1 MLIMAKRVV
10 WKKNDL
16 VNIQLRD
23 DLYTIGQM
31 LISPAMRFYDIS
43 NIDGVWNDI
52 DLNNVKPLFR
62 VFVGRVINKYLIH
75 SKIKSPTVIPSS
87 APYERYWIRPYTIID
102 GDHYK
107 GDRSSFVF
115 LGGRL
120 IDVGANGEKYVTC
133 APIIKEDLTLPQ
145 DRDLIEKYELT
156 NMWGD
161 EDLRERLCQYFDTGI
176 NRDNFK
182 LNVFPGLWDDSEK

>member
-1 MLIMAKRVV
+1 MAKRVV

-31 LISPAMRFYDIS
+31 LVSPAMRFYDIS
-43 NIDGVWNDI
+43 NTDGIWNDI

-62 VFVGRVINKYLIH
+62 VYVGNVINKYLIH

-87 APYERYWIRPYTIID
+87 EPYERYWIQPYTAID
-102 GDHYK
+102 DDHFK
-107 GDRSSFVF
+107 GDINSVF
-115 LGGRL
+115 SGGKL
-120 IDVGANGEKYVTC
+120 IDVGANGEKSVTH
-133 APIIKEDLTLPQ
+133 APIIKEDLTLPE
-145 DRDLIEKYELT
+145 DRNLIEKYELT

-161 EDLRERLCQYFDTGI
+161 RDLRDRLCRYFDTGI

>member
-1 MLIMAKRVV
+1 MIWLISSYVMTY
-10 WKKNDL
+10 
-16 VNIQLRD
+16 IQ
-23 DLYTIGQM
+23 IGQM

-43 NIDGVWNDI
+43 NTDGVWNDI

-62 VFVGRVINKYLIH
+62 VFVGRVINKNLIH

-107 GDRSSFVF
+107 GDINSVF
-115 LGGRL
+115 SGGKL
-120 IDVGANGEKYVTC
+120 IDVGANGEKSVTH
-133 APIIKEDLTLPQ
+133 APIIKEDLTLPE